1 MRLLESIKKNKL
13 TISTCESCTGG
24 LLGYVI
30 TGTSGS
36 SEYYKGGLITYSN
49 ETKSKLLDIPLSYID
64 GFGAVSQEV
73 SRQMSIK
80 TNKIFDTDISISITG
95 YAGPNDG
102 DKNGLVFISVYTKSD
117 LKNRTFEMKFTG
129 DRDNIRNKI
138 IYYILYKIEF

>member
-1 MRLLESIKKNKL
+1 
-13 TISTCESCTGG
+13 
-24 LLGYVI
+24 
-30 TGTSGS
+30 
-36 SEYYKGGLITYSN
+36 
-49 ETKSKLLDIPLSYID
+49 
-64 GFGAVSQEV
+64 
-73 SRQMSIK
+73 MSIK